1 MEKAIYNI
9 IFNSYQKCN
18 TKYNIKFRKN
28 KENFDENIKNH

>member
-18 TKYNIKFRKN
+18 TKYNIKFRQKN
-28 KENFDENIKNH
+28 KKSKKTQ